1 MPTQPALPARP
12 RSHAQAAHPTTA
24 DPTQPTHST
33 RARGR
38 ALLAIGLA
46 AASWGSAGAVAA
58 ILHRSSGLGP
68 IAVSF
73 WRFAIGAL
81 LLVAARPFR
90 RRAADTVRPGP
101 LALISTGILMAV
113 FQTCYLAAVDLA
125 GLALG
130 TTAALGAA
138 PVLTA
143 LGARVVFAERLGR
156 RGLTTIA
163 LAVTGLAL
171 LAFGSD
177 GTSSGG
183 TAPLWGLLCALGSAA
198 GSAAINLLTQAQTR
212 DGRAHDAYDRAL
224 SGFAVGALSL
234 LALAAAT
241 GPLLPAGHHLGTAVA
256 LLGYLGAVPTAL
268 AYSLFFTAMTVVRA
282 TAVSVMMMLEPVA
295 ALLLGITL
303 LGEHLTLPAAAGTT
317 ILLAAVA
324 LLRA

>member
-12 RSHAQAAHPTTA
+12 RPHARGVDPATA
-24 DPTQPTHST
+24 DPTSSPHST
-33 RARGR
+33 GARRR
-38 ALLAIGLA
+38 ALVAVGLA

-73 WRFAIGAL
+73 WRFAIGAV

-101 LALISTGILMAV
+101 LALLGTGILMAV

-143 LGARVVFAERLGR
+143 LGARVVFAERLGM
-156 RGLTTIA
+156 RGIATIA

-177 GTSSGG
+177 GTSSGA

-241 GPLLPAGHHLGTAVA
+241 GPLLPAGHHLGTAAA

-303 LGEHLTLPAAAGTT
+303 LGEHLALPAAAGTAT
-317 ILLAAVA
+317 LLAAVA